1 VPLIGYLCAYLF
13 YILIFNILMID
24 LDGGVMFSCL
34 LQHINMNSVS
44 KYFVPLI
51 GLLICCFSDLNI
63 LIIGLNG
70 VFCFYNL

>member
-1 VPLIGYLCAYLF
+1 
-13 YILIFNILMID
+13 MID